1 MRLTACWLLAIGLMG
16 TGGGFAGEPSR
27 QVVWDEAAARHLLS
41 RACFGGTPEQ
51 AKRLAAMPLE
61 MAVDELLDRAIAA
74 RSYPRPDWVAASGST
89 PFAATRTCRAR
100 STSSPSAAPVR
111 GMTRNSRI

>member
-51 AKRLAAMPLE
+51 ANVWPRCRSRGRERTPGPRDRRPVVPAAGLGAQRWVNTLRRYTDMP
-61 MAVDELLDRAIAA
+61 R
-74 RSYPRPDWVAASGST
+74 
-89 PFAATRTCRAR
+89 R